1 MLTGEQVKAARA
13 LLDWSEEK
21 LADEARLA
29 PDVIKH
35 FEEGHPN
42 GRSTTSD
49 VLRRTLEAAGAEFI
63 AENGSVCVH
72 FRANPTEEGM
82 EPQLRKNSLDEGIAP
97 AELTAE
103 NDD

>member
-13 LLDWSEEK
+13 LLDWSEER
-21 LADEARLA
+21 LAEEAHLA
-29 PDVIKH
+29 PDVIRH

-42 GRSTTSD
+42 GRSATSD

-72 FRANPTEEGM
+72 FRADPTEEGIA
-82 EPQLRKNSLDEGIAP
+82 PQLRKNPLDDGIMP

>member
-13 LLDWSEEK
+13 LLDWSEE
-21 LADEARLA
+21 RLA
-29 PDVIKH
+29 EEAHLAADVVKH
-35 FEEGHPN
+35 FEEGHPS

-63 AENGSVCVH
+63 PENGSVCVH
-72 FRANPTEEGM
+72 FRADPMEEGM
-82 EPQLRKNSLDEGIAP
+82 RPQLRKNPLEEGIAP
-97 AELTAE
+97 PGLNAE

>member
-13 LLDWSEEK
+13 LLDWSEE
-21 LADEARLA
+21 RLA
-29 PDVIKH
+29 AEAHLAPRVVKH
-35 FEEGHPN
+35 FEDGNPH
-42 GRSTTSD
+42 GRSATSD

-72 FRANPTEEGM
+72 FRANPKEEGVA
-82 EPQLRKNSLDEGIAP
+82 PQLRKNPFEEGMSP
-97 AELTAE
+97 ADLTAE